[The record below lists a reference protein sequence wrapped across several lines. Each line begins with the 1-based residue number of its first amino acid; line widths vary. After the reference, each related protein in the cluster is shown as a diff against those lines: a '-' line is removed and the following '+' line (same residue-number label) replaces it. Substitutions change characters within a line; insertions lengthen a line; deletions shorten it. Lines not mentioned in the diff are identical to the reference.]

1 MKGKEEEEA
10 QEYFEAK
17 GLKLRFTRGHQY
29 LGGLCGEQEEMEKWI
44 RLKVQEWAETIDILG
59 RFAVRYLQTVYTGV
73 AMLLQAE

>member
-1 MKGKEEEEA
+1 M
-10 QEYFEAK
+10 
-17 GLKLRFTRGHQY
+17 RFNIGQRY
-29 LGGLCGEQEEMEKWI
+29 MVGLCGGQEEMEKWI